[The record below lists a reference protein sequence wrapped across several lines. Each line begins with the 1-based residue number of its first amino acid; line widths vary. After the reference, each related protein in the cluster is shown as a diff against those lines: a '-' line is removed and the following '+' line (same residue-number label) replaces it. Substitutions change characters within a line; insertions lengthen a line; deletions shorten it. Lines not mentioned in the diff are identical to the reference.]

1 MSKIIYYLNKLLYSK
16 PLTIYFMENVK
27 LAGFGK
33 RFLAYIIDGI
43 LLSVVLSIVLIP
55 FGGLLGI
62 MGMKAAESGGDMT
75 DEAAVATAAM
85 AGISF
90 GGIILVALVVPIVY
104 DALMTASEKQGT
116 LGKMA
121 MKIKVVKEN
130 GERLNT
136 TDAFVRALLKS
147 IIGGA
152 CAFLWL
158 VCLFNKQE
166 QNLHDMAAKTLVV
179 SAE

>member
-1 MSKIIYYLNKLLYSK
+1 
-16 PLTIYFMENVK
+16 MENVK

-43 LLSVVLSIVLIP
+43 LLSIVFSIVLLP
-55 FGGLLGI
+55 FGGLLGF
-62 MGMKAAESGGDMT
+62 MGMKAAENGGEIT

-85 AGISF
+85 AGISI

-104 DALMTASEKQGT
+104 DALMTASPKQGT

-121 MKIKVVKEN
+121 MKIKVVKET
-130 GERLNT
+130 GEQLST
-136 TDAFVRALLKS
+136 SDAFIRAVLKS
-147 IIGGA
+147 ILGSA

-166 QNLHDMAAKTLVV
+166 QNLHDMAVKSLVV

>member
-1 MSKIIYYLNKLLYSK
+1 
-16 PLTIYFMENVK
+16 MENVK

-33 RFLAYIIDGI
+33 RFVAYIIDGI
-43 LLSVVLSIVLIP
+43 LLSIVLGIVLIP
-55 FGGLLGI
+55 FGGILGV
-62 MGMKAAESGGDMT
+62 MGMKAAESGGEMG
-75 DEAAVATAAM
+75 DEAAMAAAAM

-104 DALMTASEKQGT
+104 DALMTASPKQGT

-121 MKIKVVKEN
+121 MKIKVVKET
-130 GERLNT
+130 GEQLST
-136 TDAFVRALLKS
+136 GDAFIRALLKS
-147 IIGGA
+147 VLGGA

-166 QNLHDMAAKTLVV
+166 QNLHDMATKSLVV

>member
-1 MSKIIYYLNKLLYSK
+1 
-16 PLTIYFMENVK
+16 MENVK

-33 RFLAYIIDGI
+33 RFLAYLIDGI
-43 LLSVVLSIVLIP
+43 LLSIVLSIVLIP

-62 MGMKAAESGGDMT
+62 MGMKAAQNGGEMS
-75 DEAAVATAAM
+75 DEAAVATAAV
-85 AGISF
+85 AGMSI

-104 DALMTASEKQGT
+104 DALMTASSKQGT

-121 MKIKVVKEN
+121 MKIKVVKET
-130 GERLNT
+130 GEQLNT
-136 TDAFVRALLKS
+136 SEAFIRAVLKS

-152 CAFLWL
+152 CALLWL
-158 VCLFNKQE
+158 VCLFNKKE
-166 QNLHDMAAKTLVV
+166 QNLHDMAAKTLVL